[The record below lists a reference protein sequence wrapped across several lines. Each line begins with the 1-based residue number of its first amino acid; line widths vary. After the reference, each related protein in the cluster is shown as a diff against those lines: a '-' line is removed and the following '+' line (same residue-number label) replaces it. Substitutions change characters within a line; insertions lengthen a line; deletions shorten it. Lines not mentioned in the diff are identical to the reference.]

1 MQVGTKDLLEFRG
14 EDKVFSLLQSLNDD
28 ENRDD
33 NEARDEPNEMNP
45 DDPGVESVGNEP
57 VNVVPELPLIGRR
70 QRKKVKRY
78 GFD

>member
-1 MQVGTKDLLEFRG
+1 MADEGLTDG
-14 EDKVFSLLQSLNDD
+14 EVLNDD

-45 DDPGVESVGNEP
+45 DDPGLESVGNEP

-78 GFD
+78 RFD